1 MTSSS
6 ILRIYH
12 GPRARR
18 QSLHREPVQQRSRE
32 RVQRILDAAVQ
43 IVTTEG
49 TDAATVRSVADRAGA
64 PAATVYQF
72 FTSRDA
78 IFEQRLARE
87 LVRLD
92 GELEESLATAR
103 PHLDIAAAV
112 EAFFDFHRRHY
123 MSTRTSSRC
132 SQGSPR

>member
-6 ILRIYH
+6 ILCIYH

-18 QSLHREPVQQRSRE
+18 QPLHREPVQQRSRE

-64 PAATVYQF
+64 PTATVWAC
-72 FTSRDA
+72 DGGV
-78 IFEQRLARE
+78 LA
-87 LVRLD
+87 
-92 GELEESLATAR
+92 
-103 PHLDIAAAV
+103 
-112 EAFFDFHRRHY
+112 
-123 MSTRTSSRC
+123 
-132 SQGSPR
+132 GSGRAE